1 MRRPRMGLAVG
12 LLAAGLLAA
21 GAALAQG
28 SGTAAA
34 PAASAAVV
42 DEARLLAFTA
52 GLRCVVCQNE
62 SLADSTAPLA
72 MDLKREIRRRLE
84 AGQTEAEV
92 QAFLVARYGDF
103 VSYRPPWRPATW
115 LLWAGPLL
123 FALAGV
129 VVVRGHARRNAGGP
143 APVAE
148 EPGS

>member
-1 MRRPRMGLAVG
+1 MRRLGTGLAMA
-12 LLAAGLLAA
+12 LLAVS
-21 GAALAQG
+21 AALAQG
-28 SGTAAA
+28 SAAPAA
-34 PAASAAVV
+34 PAASGVVV

-52 GLRCVVCQNE
+52 ELRCVVCQNE

-84 AGQTEAEV
+84 AGQSEAEV
-92 QAFLVARYGDF
+92 QAYLVARYGDF
-103 VSYRPPWRPATW
+103 VRYRPPWRPATW

-143 APVAE
+143 APVGE
-148 EPGS
+148 EPGA